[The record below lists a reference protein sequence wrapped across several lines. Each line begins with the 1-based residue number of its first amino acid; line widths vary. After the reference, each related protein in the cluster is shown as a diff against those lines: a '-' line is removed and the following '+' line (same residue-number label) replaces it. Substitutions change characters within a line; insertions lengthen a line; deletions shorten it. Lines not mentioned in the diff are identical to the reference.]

1 MNSTSKFYII
11 LASCRF
17 LQTKLLLVHLWYFIF
32 TVVQKQICKA
42 NLKIYE
48 YLLHTAQLSIYC
60 ENWQK
65 VKPCNNSITDHKI
78 LCTFQWS
85 GRKPSL
91 IKRTFIRCKMGK
103 VRIYWLQV
111 RQCSTVIVLAAARYK
126 VGQFWL
132 VLINW
137 ETSALELSWEEGSK
151 FGDKEPRGSF
161 VLAPR
166 RPAAPAD
173 ISKLLITRF

>member
-1 MNSTSKFYII
+1 MIFHLC
-11 LASCRF
+11 LA
-17 LQTKLLLVHLWYFIF
+17 
-32 TVVQKQICKA
+32 VVVKKQICKV
-42 NLKIYE
+42 NLKSTNIY
-48 YLLHTAQLSIYC
+48 YTPHYC
-60 ENWQK
+60 LFIVENWQK
-65 VKPCNNSITDHKI
+65 VKPCNNNITDHKI
-78 LCTFQWS
+78 LFIFQWS

-111 RQCSTVIVLAAARYK
+111 RQCSAVLVSAAARYK

-161 VLAPR
+161 VFAPR